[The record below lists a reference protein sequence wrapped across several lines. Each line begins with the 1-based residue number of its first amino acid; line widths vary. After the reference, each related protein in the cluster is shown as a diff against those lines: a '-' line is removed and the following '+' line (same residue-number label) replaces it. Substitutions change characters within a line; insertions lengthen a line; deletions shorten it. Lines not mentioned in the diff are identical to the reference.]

1 MQYRK
6 LTELKKLTN
15 NPRIIRDKEFKNLCR
30 SIKDNPKFFEARP
43 LILSNRTGEL
53 IIIAGNQRYE
63 AAKALKMKEAPTY
76 LMEGLTEEKEK
87 EITIRDNT
95 NQGEWDM
102 DLLSAWDDLPL
113 VEWGL
118 DLPEDWLTP
127 PPVEG
132 TADAEPQIDRA
143 KELNKIWQVKPG
155 DLFQIGE
162 HRLLCGDSTKKE
174 DVERVMGGE
183 RAHLC
188 FTSPPYG
195 QQRDYDGDT
204 KEKVSDWDSLM
215 RGVFGNLP
223 MADDG
228 QVLVNLGMIHR
239 DGEWWPYWDGWI
251 AWMRDQG
258 WRRFGWYV
266 WDQGSGLPGDW
277 HGRLAPS
284 HEWIFHFNRVAE
296 RPEKWVKKQAE
307 NIGRRGH
314 GTCMRGKDGK
324 TKGMS
329 SPELCA
335 QPNKIPDSV
344 IRVNRQIGRI
354 GENID
359 HPAPFSVGFAEF
371 IVRTW
376 DGIAYEP
383 FLGSGTTMVACENL
397 HRKCRGIEISAPYVA
412 VCLERMKTAF
422 PGIEIRRIK

>member
-174 DVERVMGGE
+174 DVERVMDGE
-183 RAHLC
+183 KADMSV
-188 FTSPPYG
+188 TSPPYG
-195 QQRDYDGDT
+195 VGKSYENKGIGPWFDTIRPVIKNIVEWANVVVWQIVDLYSIGSQFIEPTLSYSISMFADNGMRPLWFRIWEKQGINYGVGAYHLVTNKPAQQYEYIATFGEDEDAVDETDY
-204 KEKVSDWDSLM
+204 EFIAA
-215 RGVFGNLP
+215 FGNSKYKFTKRLSRQEKKAWGYEGVWKINTVKANDVHVAMYPLELP
-223 MADDG
+223 T
-228 QVLVNLGMIHR
+228 
-239 DGEWWPYWDGWI
+239 
-251 AWMRDQG
+251 
-258 WRRFGWYV
+258 
-266 WDQGSGLPGDW
+266 
-277 HGRLAPS
+277 
-284 HEWIFHFNRVAE
+284 RVI
-296 RPEKWVKKQAE
+296 KMHSDV
-307 NIGRRGH
+307 
-314 GTCMRGKDGK
+314 
-324 TKGMS
+324 
-329 SPELCA
+329 
-335 QPNKIPDSV
+335 
-344 IRVNRQIGRI
+344 
-354 GENID
+354 
-359 HPAPFSVGFAEF
+359 VG
-371 IVRTW
+371 IIL
-376 DGIAYEP
+376 DP
-383 FLGSGTTMVACENL
+383 FLGSGTTMVACQNL
-397 HRKCRGIEISAPYVA
+397 NRKCRGIEISPDYCA
-412 VCLERMKTAF
+412 VILQRMTDAF
-422 PGIEIRRIK
+422 PGIEIGRIK